1 MSAQKELLNRLHIP
15 FDEIIRGLR
24 EIGYAI
30 PNDAEYD
37 EYTHK
42 GASKILT
49 IRWRECVPVIPVVVL
64 GAK

>member
-15 FDEIIRGLR
+15 FDEILRGLR
-24 EIGYAI
+24 GIGYAI

-42 GASKILT
+42 GATKILT
-49 IRWRECVPVIPVVVL
+49 VKWREWANVRPVVVL
-64 GAK
+64 GAE